1 MHGAPKAPQIIFLLN
16 EIWHFC
22 LGWVFCFFLSS
33 CMCSSEKLWSP
44 SWTRETNMSVC
55 KRRAT
60 HGDNLIV
67 ALWSWIHQNWY
78 EKSFPFVFG
87 QIGLK
92 LRFFPYFFLEFW
104 TRETLI
110 LNWLILRSQQIFWSE
125 SFESELTL
133 TESIQWILNIWFIL
147 LKRLLHFEGKEW
159 FEFWICDILS
169 WEHCLFFLSI
179 LLGYKNWVC
188 WV

>member
-92 LRFFPYFFLEFW
+92 LRFFSIFFP
-104 TRETLI
+104 RV
-110 LNWLILRSQQIFWSE
+110 LNKRDID
-125 SFESELTL
+125 SELIDSKESTNLLIRVIWIWTDINWINSVNLEYLIHFAEKTVTFWRKRVIWVLNLWYIVLRTL
-133 TESIQWILNIWFIL
+133 FIFSFNFIGL
-147 LKRLLHFEGKEW
+147 Q
-159 FEFWICDILS
+159 
-169 WEHCLFFLSI
+169 
-179 LLGYKNWVC
+179 NWVC